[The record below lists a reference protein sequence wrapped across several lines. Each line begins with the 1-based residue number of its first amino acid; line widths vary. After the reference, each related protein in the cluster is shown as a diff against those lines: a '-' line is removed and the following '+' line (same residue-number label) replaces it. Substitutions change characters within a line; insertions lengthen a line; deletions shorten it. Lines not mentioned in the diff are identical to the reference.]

1 MIPLLGN
8 EGRAAL
14 TRFVGHGTLLA
25 FDYDGTLAP
34 IVADPGQAQMRARTQ
49 LLLGQVTR
57 RYPTVIITGRSRLDL
72 MRLLAGITSLEVIG
86 NHGLETDGLS
96 GARYVRRVEG
106 WREGLS
112 RALGSHPGL
121 WIENK
126 RYSLAIHYRHCA
138 DPEAV
143 RQAIARAV
151 EALRDVRVVGGKKV
165 TNLIPVEA
173 PDKGRALLGACARL
187 GCRPAVYVGDDDT
200 DEDVFALDRPE
211 MLMTVRV
218 GGETDSSADYRLDR
232 QDDVDELL
240 EILIHRSQQVHD
252 PS

>member
-1 MIPLLGN
+1 VIPLLGK

-14 TRFVGHGTLLA
+14 ARFVEHGTLLA

-34 IVADPGQAQMRARTQ
+34 IVADPRQAQMRARTH

-72 MRLLAGITSLEVIG
+72 MRLLTGITSLEVIG

-96 GARYVRRVEG
+96 GARYVRRVEA
-106 WREGLS
+106 WHSRLS
-112 RALGSHPGL
+112 QVLGPIPGL
-121 WIENK
+121 LIENK

-138 DPEAV
+138 DPEVV

-187 GCRPAVYVGDDDT
+187 GCRRAVYVGDDDT

-211 MLMTVRV
+211 ILLTVRV
-218 GGETDSSADYRLDR
+218 GSETDSSADYRLDR
-232 QDDVDELL
+232 QDDVDEFL